1 MKYCSYCGKEIMD
14 EAVICPHCGQQVASL
29 KGKGI
34 TDVLSDILHNKKAL
48 AVLVACLALVAGVF
62 VHRNVLWGDD
72 KTAYDL
78 MVTCAD
84 NFKNPASLRLVS
96 GTVGVDK
103 DCMWAK
109 TRAQNGFGTNTIDY
123 YFFIANGRVLKDD
136 DPSGFYNGEDLNVDK
151 INRIYARNY
160 G

>member
-34 TDVLSDILHNKKAL
+34 TDILLDILHNKKAL
-48 AVLVACLALVAGVF
+48 AVLVVCLALVAGVF

-72 KTAYDL
+72 KAAYDL
-78 MVTCAD
+78 MVACAD
-84 NFKNPASLRLVS
+84 NFKNPASLRLES
-96 GTVGVDK
+96 GTLGVDK
-103 DCMWAK
+103 DCMWVK
-109 TRAQNGFGTNTIDY
+109 TRAQNGFGTNTIGY
-123 YFFIANGRVLKDD
+123 YCFHAEGRVWKDD
-136 DPSGFYNGEDLNVDK
+136 DPSGIYNVEDFNVDK
-151 INRIYARNY
+151 INRIYAKNY